1 MLATLD
7 RPTTPASSA
16 TRSPV
21 LEVRD
26 LHVHYGRAHI
36 LQGVSLGVG
45 AEPIALVGRN
55 GMGKTTLC
63 QTIMGMVASGQGSI
77 TLEGKEIRGL
87 APNRVAKSGIA
98 LVPQGRR
105 CFPSLTVHEHLRL
118 VEQRGAVGWTIER
131 VYDTFPRLAER
142 KGNGGTQLSGGEQ
155 QMLAIA
161 RALLTNPKLVIMDE
175 PSEGLAP
182 VIVDHL
188 CEVLRALPGEGIA
201 LLLVEQKLG
210 VATAVCDTVAIMV
223 NGRIATTMNAAALLA
238 DEAAQNRYLG
248 VAQHGH

>member
-1 MLATLD
+1 MLDAPAPAQD
-7 RPTTPASSA
+7 RVTPAA
-16 TRSPV
+16 APL
-21 LEVRD
+21 LEVRG

-36 LQGVSLGVG
+36 LQGVDIAVGVD
-45 AEPIALVGRN
+45 PIALVGRN

-63 QTIMGMVASGQGSI
+63 QTIMGMVAAGAGEI
-77 TLEGKEIRGL
+77 VLEGEGIKGL
-87 APNRVAKSGIA
+87 APNRVARRGLA

-105 CFPSLTVHEHLRL
+105 CFQSLTVHEHLRL
-118 VEQRGAVGWTIER
+118 VEQGRGAGWTIER
-131 VYDTFPRLAER
+131 VYATFPRLAER
-142 KGNGGTQLSGGEQ
+142 KNNGGTQLSGGEQ

-188 CEVLRALPGEGIA
+188 CEVLRGLRREGIA

-210 VATAVCDTVAIMV
+210 VATEVCGTVAIMV
-223 NGRIATTMNAAALLA
+223 NGRIATTMDAQALLA